1 MVFMMSIIPKFTYK
15 FKEIPIEISANVFV
29 EVNKLILK
37 CIQKC
42 NKKIRIIKIILQK
55 QSCRIYASKYQKKN
69 YERPQE
75 LSAILAQGWTKK
87 D

>member
-37 CIQKC
+37 CI
-42 NKKIRIIKIILQK
+42 
-55 QSCRIYASKYQKKN
+55 
-69 YERPQE
+69 
-75 LSAILAQGWTKK
+75 
-87 D
+87 